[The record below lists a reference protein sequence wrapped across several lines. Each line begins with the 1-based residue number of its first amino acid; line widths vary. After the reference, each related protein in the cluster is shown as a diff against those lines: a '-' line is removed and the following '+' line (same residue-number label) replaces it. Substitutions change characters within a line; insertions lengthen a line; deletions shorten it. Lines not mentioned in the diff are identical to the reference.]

1 MQLNTTPEIRAAFR
15 KFLVASLLT
24 MAAIQLSL
32 FIDGLMLSYFSSNEA
47 MASLNLSRPVVQV
60 LYAISVVL
68 GNGGSMLAG
77 VAIGKGNRERANR
90 VFSVTMLAVV
100 AVGLLC
106 TVGGTFF
113 IDDLSRALCSE
124 EEMLPMVKR
133 FCSILLIGAVMP
145 IGSTVLQCFVTVDGA
160 PRYTSLSVIV
170 GSLTLILLDAL
181 LVGAM
186 GWGITG
192 AAVATVLSYVA
203 AIVMLMAHFWR
214 KDTLKFTHLVKWGE
228 LGQALNVGLPFG
240 VATLLIAVQMW
251 GCNLMV
257 QDNLGA
263 SGTVAW
269 SVCMY
274 LLGFSMIFLSGTL
287 KTLQP
292 LASIL
297 KGQDNTPG
305 ALKVVKYSYL
315 FLVACLAV
323 YVIPQLTTAG
333 AVAWLFSIHDED
345 SLRAVMEA
353 VPAYAW
359 NIVLQCLMYLLLPVY
374 QLYGNKTL
382 AYVLSITQSVA
393 PMIGMWLMFR
403 HAPECCWYGPAAGQ
417 LAVLVIVVAATE
429 LKRLRNRNLLPVLLM
444 PKE

>member
-1 MQLNTTPEIRAAFR
+1 MQLNTTPQIRAAFR
-15 KFLVASLLT
+15 KFLIASLLT

-32 FIDGLMLSYFSSNEA
+32 VIDGLMLSFFSSNEA
-47 MASLNLSRPVVQV
+47 MASLNLSRPVMQV
-60 LYAISVVL
+60 LYAISIVL

-77 VAIGKGNRERANR
+77 VAIGKGDRERANR
-90 VFSVTMLAVV
+90 IFSVTVLAVV
-100 AVGLLC
+100 AVGVLFCVCGALY
-106 TVGGTFF
+106 VDE
-113 IDDLSRALCSE
+113 ISRALCSE
-124 EEMLPMVKR
+124 AEMLPMVR
-133 FCSILLIGAVMP
+133 TFCLIVLIGAVMP
-145 IGSTVLQCFVTVDGA
+145 IGSTVLQCFVTVDGS

-170 GSLTLILLDAL
+170 GSVTLIVLDAL

-203 AIVMLMAHFWR
+203 AILMLMVHFWR
-214 KDTLKFTHLVKWGE
+214 KDTLKFKAVVKWRE
-228 LGQALNVGLPFG
+228 LGEALNVGLPFG

-257 QDNLGA
+257 QQELGG

-297 KGQDNTPG
+297 KGQGSCAG

-315 FLVACLAV
+315 FLIACLAV
-323 YVIPQLTTAG
+323 YVIPQLTAAG
-333 AVAWLFSIHDED
+333 SVAWLFSISDE
-345 SLRAVMEA
+345 SSRQTVMEA

-382 AYVLSITQSVA
+382 AYVLSVTQSLA
-393 PMIGMWLMFR
+393 PMVGMWAMFKY
-403 HAPECCWYGPAAGQ
+403 APEWCWYGPAAGQ
-417 LAVLVIVVAATE
+417 LAVLLIVLAATE
-429 LKRLRNRNLLPVLLM
+429 LKRLRNRSLLPVLLM